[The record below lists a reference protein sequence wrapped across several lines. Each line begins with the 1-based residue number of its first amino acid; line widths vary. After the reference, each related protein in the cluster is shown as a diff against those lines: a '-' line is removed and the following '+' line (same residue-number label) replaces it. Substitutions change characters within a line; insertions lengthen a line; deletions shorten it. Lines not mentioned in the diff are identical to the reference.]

1 MIHFYPDAAAI
12 AKKQGLEL
20 KENKL
25 SAFFLKVAFFLLAKM
40 DAIRKKMDSLKVE
53 TDSMVAKADALDKE
67 ATAANKKADK
77 FDLDIK
83 NLQKKINIIE
93 GKYDDASEKLTVA
106 SMKEEDRDK
115 ILKTTEE
122 DVGNLNRRK
131 LLLEE
136 EVKRRDNELAA
147 CVMDLCNISKNADS
161 VARKAKVLQSKNL
174 TDEVLLEEL
183 DKEVKEAKFMCE
195 DSEKKFT
202 EISRRLGVMEEE
214 LRRALE
220 RATLAEDKNISLEDQ
235 LRVVGENMKQLEVAE
250 ERAINREEKF
260 KEHIRS
266 LVLRL
271 KEADKRAEYGEM
283 NITKLNIRIDDIED
297 EIVRE
302 KLKIKHV
309 SDELS
314 DTFDDMLT
322 KY

>member
-1 MIHFYPDAAAI
+1 
-12 AKKQGLEL
+12 
-20 KENKL
+20 
-25 SAFFLKVAFFLLAKM
+25 M
-40 DAIRKKMDSLKVE
+40 DAIRKKMYSLKVE
-53 TDSMVAKADALDKE
+53 TDTMVARANALE
-67 ATAANKKADK
+67 AEASVANKKADK
-77 FDLDIK
+77 FDTEIRD
-83 NLQKKINIIE
+83 LQKKLSGIE
-93 GKYDDASEKLTVA
+93 AKFDDASEKLSGAT
-106 SMKEEDRDK
+106 SREEEKEKDWKSAEQ
-115 ILKTTEE
+115 
-122 DVGNLNRRK
+122 DVGNLNRRM

-136 EVKRRDNELAA
+136 EVKRRDNELAST
-147 CVMDLCNISKNADS
+147 VMELCHTSKTADS
-161 VARKAKVLQSKNL
+161 VARRVKVLQSKNM

-183 DKEVKEAKFMCE
+183 DKDVKEAKFMCE
-195 DSEKKFT
+195 DSEKKFD

-220 RATLAEDKNISLEDQ
+220 RAALAEDKNVALEEQ

-250 ERAINREEKF
+250 EKALSREEKF

-322 KY
+322 RY